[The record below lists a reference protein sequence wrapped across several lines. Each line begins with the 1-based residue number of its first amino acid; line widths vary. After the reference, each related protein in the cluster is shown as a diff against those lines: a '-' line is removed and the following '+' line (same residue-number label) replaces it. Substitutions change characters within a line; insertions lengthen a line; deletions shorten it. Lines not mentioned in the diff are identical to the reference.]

1 MGFGRI
7 RQQVSEDINEAFHPN
22 RIHASAQR
30 VAHLGDDADAFDIVH
45 ELGVFQFPPGQ
56 TLHAYRASLPIP
68 ELHKQVLKAAFQS
81 AVQNR
86 KPLTFGIVS
95 GAAESVQVAESASH
109 IHVVLTRKD

>member
-1 MGFGRI
+1 MGFGLV
-7 RQQVSEDINEAFHPN
+7 RQGLVLRINEAFE
-22 RIHASAQR
+22 AAQVTVSAQR
-30 VAHLGDDADAFDIVH
+30 VAHLGPDADAFEIVH
-45 ELGVFQFPPGQ
+45 ELGLFQFPAGQ
-56 TLHAYRASLPIP
+56 TLPAYRSSLPIP

-95 GAAESVQVAESASH
+95 GPAEGVQVSESSTH